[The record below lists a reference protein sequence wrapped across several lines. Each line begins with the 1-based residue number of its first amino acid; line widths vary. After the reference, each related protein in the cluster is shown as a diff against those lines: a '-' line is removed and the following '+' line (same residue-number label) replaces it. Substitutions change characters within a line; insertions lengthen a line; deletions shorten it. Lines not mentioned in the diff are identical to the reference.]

1 MTLHS
6 DQKGKEQD
14 WSTESSEGV
23 QSRLKQLGPS
33 FTFEE
38 LWEFHKH
45 SVGKSRPS
53 AKGSMT
59 LRKKGMIVG
68 NAVILC
74 AILLAGIGLYSPS
87 IGAALQKVFFID
99 SFYKNVGGGMDSGLY
114 QIEKQNLGT
123 ATDVSVKD
131 QDIRLTVAEVFYDGI
146 QFVVNYQ
153 VDYLKKQK
161 IKEEDAAVYY
171 KYKFEDA
178 HPGMIGTH
186 TFTITGDHTFI
197 GTTVF
202 NTEPLP
208 ENARLH
214 IEIRRIGTTDGNWDV
229 TVPVSLDKT
238 KPLIKI
244 VRPQMAGAYEDKKF
258 MIDQITFTPV
268 GTQVVIKTDHSG
280 SLYYFLEDDLETRL
294 PGAGGGMGGGGEER
308 SNFAPLSEVNP
319 KPPYVTLL
327 VGEVASQQTN
337 TLVQQR
343 EEYADYTSP
352 GSLPVTL
359 KGNKGGTVTIT
370 DVQFLKDSTVVYY
383 EASDAVNQR
392 PFLILQDSSGKG
404 FVSAPNAV
412 RLSRDSFAYKLQY
425 PKLPSDR
432 FTFKLIVNEYSQEP
446 KEPVKVK
453 IPIDWE

>member
-23 QSRLKQLGPS
+23 QSRLKQLRPS

-38 LWEFHKH
+38 LWELHKQ

-59 LRKKGMIVG
+59 LRKKGMILG
-68 NAVILC
+68 YAVILC
-74 AILLAGIGLYSPS
+74 AILLTGIGLYSPS
-87 IGAALQKVFFID
+87 VGVALQKVFFID
-99 SFYKNVGGGMDSGLY
+99 LFYKNVRGGMDSGLY

-123 ATDVSVKD
+123 ATDVSVTD

-161 IKEEDAAVYY
+161 IKEEDAALYY
-171 KYKFEDA
+171 KYKFKDA
-178 HPGMIGTH
+178 HPVMIGTH

-258 MIDQITFTPV
+258 IVDQITFTPV
-268 GTQVVIKTDHSG
+268 GTQVVIKTDHTE
-280 SLYYFLEDDLETRL
+280 SLYYFLEDDLKTRFDD
-294 PGAGGGMGGGGEER
+294 AGGMGGNGEVR
-308 SNFAPLSEVNP
+308 NNFSPLSEINP
-319 KPPYVTLL
+319 KPAYVTLL
-327 VGEVASQQTN
+327 VKDSTSVQSN
-337 TLVQQR
+337 TLHQR
-343 EEYADYTSP
+343 EEYADYHGP

-359 KGNKGGTVTIT
+359 KGARGGTITIT
-370 DVQFLKDSTVVYY
+370 DVQFLEDSTVVYY
-383 EASDAVNQR
+383 EASDATNQK
-392 PFLILQDSSGKG
+392 PFLILEDSSGKG

-432 FTFKLIVNEYSQEP
+432 FTFKLIVNEYSPEP
-446 KEPVKVK
+446 KEPVKIK

>member
-1 MTLHS
+1 MTLQT
-6 DQKGKEQD
+6 DKKGKAQD

-38 LWEFHKH
+38 LWELHKQ

-59 LRKKGMIVG
+59 LRKKGMILG
-68 NAVILC
+68 YAVIVC
-74 AILLAGIGLYSPS
+74 AILLTGVGLYSPS
-87 IGAALQKVFFID
+87 VGAALQKVFFID
-99 SFYKNVGGGMDSGLY
+99 LFYKNVRGGMDSGLY

-123 ATDVSVKD
+123 ATDVSVTD

-146 QFVVNYQ
+146 QFVINYQ

-178 HPGMIGTH
+178 HPAMIGTH
-186 TFTITGDHTFI
+186 AFTITGDHTFI

-238 KPLIKI
+238 KPFIKI
-244 VRPQMAGAYEDKKF
+244 VRPQITGAYEDKKF

-280 SLYYFLEDDLETRL
+280 SLSYFLEDDLETRFDN
-294 PGAGGGMGGGGEER
+294 AGGIGN
-308 SNFAPLSEVNP
+308 NFSPLSEINP

-327 VGEVASQQTN
+327 VHDSTSVQSN
-337 TLVQQR
+337 TLHQR
-343 EEYADYTSP
+343 EEYADYHGP

-359 KGNKGGTVTIT
+359 KGARGGTITIT
-370 DVQFLKDSTVVYY
+370 DVQFLEDSTVVYY
-383 EASDAVNQR
+383 EASDAANQK
-392 PFLILQDSSGKG
+392 PFLILEDSSGKG

-425 PKLPSDR
+425 SKLPSDR
-432 FTFKLIVNEYSQEP
+432 FTFQLIVNEYSPEP
-446 KEPVKVK
+446 KEPVKIK